1 MNIVVR
7 ILDLV
12 FSLFQLSF
20 ILVAGCIS
28 LVVGVVVGIAMLIED
43 RLFG

>member
-1 MNIVVR
+1 MNVVVR

-20 ILVAGCIS
+20 ILVVGCVS
-28 LVVGVVVGIAMLIED
+28 LVVGVIGDEGMLVED
-43 RLFG
+43 RLFN

>member
-1 MNIVVR
+1 MNEVVR

-20 ILVAGCIS
+20 ILVVGCVS
-28 LVVGVVVGIAMLIED
+28 LVLGVIGAVGMLVED
-43 RLFG
+43 RLFN

>member
-7 ILDLV
+7 SLDLV

-20 ILVAGCIS
+20 ILVVGCIS
-28 LVVGVVVGIAMLIED
+28 LVVGLVGAVGMLVED
-43 RLFG
+43 RLFN

>member
-1 MNIVVR
+1 MNVVVR

-20 ILVAGCIS
+20 ILVVGCVS
-28 LVVGVVVGIAMLIED
+28 LVLGVIGAVGMLEED
-43 RLFG
+43 RLFN

>member
-1 MNIVVR
+1 MLVR

-12 FSLFQLSF
+12 FSLVQLTV

-28 LVVGVVVGIAMLIED
+28 LVVGAVVGIIMLIED

>member
-1 MNIVVR
+1 MNVVVR

-20 ILVAGCIS
+20 ILAVGCVS
-28 LVVGVVVGIAMLIED
+28 LIVGVVGAVGMLVED
-43 RLFG
+43 RLFN

>member
-1 MNIVVR
+1 MLVR

-20 ILVAGCIS
+20 ILVVGCIS
-28 LVVGVVVGIAMLIED
+28 LVVGLVGAVGMLVED
-43 RLFG
+43 KLFN